1 MNNFLSFLLVPLFLT
16 IIAIPNTN
24 AQFKHLKNKI
34 GTKKNDLTPD
44 NRAGVL
50 KLMNEEAHYAFKDA
64 QKQLKRLEKALK
76 DGNAKNAR
84 DQMSYVR
91 RNLNTVI
98 EKAPKFSVV
107 PEEKRYDAC
116 KKLYEETYGKI
127 VEAVDEAKTEQKEKR
142 KQQKKNK

>member
-1 MNNFLSFLLVPLFLT
+1 MNNLLSFLLVSLFLT
-16 IIAIPNTN
+16 MIAIPNSN
-24 AQFKHLKNKI
+24 AQLKHLKNKI
-34 GTKKNDLTPD
+34 GTKRNDLTPN

-64 QKQLKRLEKALK
+64 EKQLKRLEKALK

-84 DQMSYVR
+84 HQMSYVR
-91 RNLNTVI
+91 KNLDMII
-98 EKAPKFSVV
+98 EKAPKFSIL

-127 VEAVDEAKTEQKEKR
+127 VEAVEEAKTEQKAKR
-142 KQQKKNK
+142 KQNKN

>member
-1 MNNFLSFLLVPLFLT
+1 MNNFLSFLLVSLFLT
-16 IIAIPNTN
+16 VLVIPNAN

-34 GTKKNDLTPD
+34 STKKNDLTPS
-44 NRAGVL
+44 NRAGAL
-50 KLMNEEAHYAFKDA
+50 KLMNEEAHYAFKDV

-127 VEAVDEAKTEQKEKR
+127 VEAVDEVKAEQKEK
-142 KQQKKNK
+142 KNKG